1 MWKAF
6 ACLSF
11 SVVLLAH
18 FPPSRRIAFVREHT
32 EGLYLL
38 DYGSGRSHTLDVGM
52 SNVQG
57 LAYSAKAALLAFEG
71 SKDEDEPPALYVFHL
86 KDRRRELIH
95 KASEDDILY
104 RPAFDP
110 DGNHVYAV
118 NYSRGIFRYT
128 LAKKTWDRVPVSGG
142 GAVLN
147 PQMLAFSKTGKKV
160 AISPAHFQG
169 FLIARVVGGGFVL
182 EQHLLTD
189 FRSCTS
195 PQWIGDQAIVFAG
208 RREEGPQYLWR
219 LNLGS
224 GGGVTQLT
232 HPPMYTRDFL
242 SLSADETTVVFTGSD
257 TKEPLAWRLWQISV
271 DGAGLRQLTRGGY
284 ALYSHLWPVWIE

>member
-118 NYSRGIFRYT
+118 NYSRGIFRYS

-160 AISPAHFQG
+160 AISPGHFQG

-189 FRSCTS
+189 FRSCIS

-208 RREEGPQYLWR
+208 RREDGPQYLWR
-219 LNLGS
+219 LDLGS
-224 GGGVTQLT
+224 GGVAQLT
-232 HPPMYTRDFL
+232 HPLCIPAISCRCRQ
-242 SLSADETTVVFTGSD
+242 
-257 TKEPLAWRLWQISV
+257 TKRPWCSRVRIRKNLLH
-271 DGAGLRQLTRGGY
+271 GGY
-284 ALYSHLWPVWIE
+284 GRSRSMAPDCDSSPEEGMRSTAIYGRSG